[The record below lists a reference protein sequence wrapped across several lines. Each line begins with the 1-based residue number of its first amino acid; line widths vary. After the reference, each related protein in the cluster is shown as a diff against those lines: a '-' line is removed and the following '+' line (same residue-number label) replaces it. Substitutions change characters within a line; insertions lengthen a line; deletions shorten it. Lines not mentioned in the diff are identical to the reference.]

1 MLSIT
6 WVLALF
12 TLLTISTGVYFASKR
27 SGVPY
32 TVLLVAVG
40 IALALIVEIP
50 LLEPVFGFIDD
61 ITLTPALLFYIFLP
75 VLIFE
80 SAYNM
85 NVRKIVESAWSI
97 TLLSIASL
105 IISAFLIGGVLFYIL
120 PLIGFQ
126 IPFVIALL
134 FGSIISA
141 TDPVAVLSLFKEF
154 GAPKRLTLI
163 FEGES
168 LFNDGTA
175 VALFFVVLAIAI
187 NGFHGAHTLIE
198 GGVMFTVMVLGGI
211 LFGICM
217 AMVFSRALRYTRSN
231 EFVSVLLLIISA
243 HITFILCELINEQDF
258 LFLGIDFKLSS
269 IIATTITA
277 LFLGN
282 YSRHIL
288 SPQSDSYI
296 EKFVGHIAFI
306 VNSLVFI
313 LIGILFTR
321 TQISLVDLW
330 LPIMITI
337 FVVAASR
344 AVSVYTV
351 IIPFNALKLETHIPR
366 TWQHLLSWGS
376 LRGALAII
384 VALIIP
390 VNLPESLNIIVGSQV
405 YSPQQFI
412 LALVIGCILATLFV
426 KALTI
431 GPLMRRMKVNDPTA
445 LEEAHHTDL
454 AIYYLLTE
462 NARFEEQKARGFIQ
476 AEYFDVLKK
485 RVQVV
490 IEKAKNHREELRNE
504 YTDTLFEQSLH
515 ITAIDIEEK
524 YLKELY
530 INDEV
535 CEKVYRKIKGK
546 LVLQREKIEIAQ
558 HNEINE
564 SAHTDRKDVFDGM
577 MNALQTV
584 FDKKARTFTV
594 QNSFE
599 YYRAQSIISRKVVKT
614 IKGMQDQ
621 YGTPVFVVSIFDS
634 VLAMYEG
641 HREKANNKMD
651 TLAIKY
657 KKEINDHMMYLS
669 HKALNAS
676 GNKAISYLED
686 KGLIN
691 EVSAEHIKHVY
702 ALE

>member
-6 WVLALF
+6 SVLALF

-40 IALALIVEIP
+40 ITLALLVKIP

-85 NVRKIVESAWSI
+85 NVRKIVESAWAI
-97 TLLSIASL
+97 TLLSIVGL
-105 IISAFLIGGVLFYIL
+105 IISAFLIATTLFYTL

-141 TDPVAVLSLFKEF
+141 TDPVAVLSLFKDF

-175 VALFFVVLAIAI
+175 VALFFVVLAIAV
-187 NGFHGAHTLIE
+187 NGFHGTSTLFE
-198 GGVMFTVMVLGGI
+198 GGVMFIVMVLGGI
-211 LFGICM
+211 IFGIGM
-217 AMVFSRALRYTRSN
+217 AMIFSRALRYTRSN
-231 EFVSVLLLIISA
+231 EFVSILLLIISA
-243 HITFILCELINEQDF
+243 HITFVLCELINEHGF
-258 LFLGIDFKLSS
+258 TLFGVDFKLSS

-288 SPQSDSYI
+288 SPQSDLYI

-321 TQISLVDLW
+321 TQISLADLW
-330 LPIMITI
+330 FPIVITI
-337 FVVAASR
+337 FVVAISR

-366 TWQHLLSWGS
+366 SWQHLLSWGS

-390 VNLPESLNIIVGSQV
+390 INMPDSLNVTSGSQI

-412 LALVIGCILATLFV
+412 LALVIGCVLATLFI
-426 KALTI
+426 KAVTI
-431 GPLMRRMKVNDPTA
+431 GPLMRRMKVNNPTA
-445 LEEAHHTDL
+445 LEEAHYTDL

-462 NARFEEQKARGFIQ
+462 ETRFEEQKARGFIQ
-476 AEYFDVLKK
+476 TEYFDVLKK
-485 RVQVV
+485 RVQEV

-504 YTDTLFEQSLH
+504 YTDILFEQSLH

-546 LVLQREKIEIAQ
+546 LVLQREKIEIAEQ
-558 HNEINE
+558 DQINE
-564 SAHTDRKDVFDGM
+564 SAHTDRKDIFDGM
-577 MNALQTV
+577 MNLLQTV

-599 YYRAQSIISRKVVKT
+599 YYRAQSIIARKVVKT
-614 IKGMQDQ
+614 LRGMQKQ
-621 YGTPVFVVSIFDS
+621 YGTPVFIVSIFDK
-634 VLAMYEG
+634 VLALYEA
-641 HREKANNKMD
+641 HREKANTKMD
-651 TLAIKY
+651 TLAVKH

-669 HKALNAS
+669 YKALNAS
-676 GNKAISYLED
+676 GNKAISYLEN

-702 ALE
+702 GLD